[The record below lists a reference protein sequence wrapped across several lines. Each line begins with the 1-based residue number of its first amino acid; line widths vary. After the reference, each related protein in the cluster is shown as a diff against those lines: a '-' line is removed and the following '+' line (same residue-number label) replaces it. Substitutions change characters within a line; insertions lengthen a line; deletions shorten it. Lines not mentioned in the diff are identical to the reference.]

1 MEALTLHHCP
11 DQLLLSHCHGLLPCE
26 YHHLESVDESG
37 IQVRSEVS
45 LADEYALSDV
55 TAAVA
60 PPEPKDP

>member
-1 MEALTLHHCP
+1 MEAPPLHHCP
-11 DQLLLSHCHGLLPCE
+11 DQLLLSYYHGLLPCE

-37 IQVRSEVS
+37 TQVWPELS

-60 PPEPKDP
+60 PLEPEDY